1 MVKYLNSKV
10 TFSEVPD
17 EISLCI
23 NITGCKYRCK
33 GCHSPWLWED
43 TGEELT
49 KEVLNKLIFENP
61 GITCVCFMGGEPED
75 INELAKDCP
84 VKVAYYTGAE
94 SISDKLELENFSY
107 IKVGPY
113 IKEFGGLSSRYTNQ
127 TFYYIDENLVIHDI
141 TDKFWK

>member
-1 MVKYLNSKV
+1 MAKYLNSKV

-23 NITGCKYRCK
+23 NITGCKFHCP

-49 KEVLNKLIFENP
+49 KEVLNKLISENP
-61 GITCVCFMGGEPED
+61 GITCVCFMGGEPSE

-84 VKVAYYTGAE
+84 IKVAYYTGEE
-94 SISDKLELENFSY
+94 SIPEDLNLKYFSY

-113 IKEFGGLSSRYTNQ
+113 IKEYGGLVNRRTNQ
-127 TFYYIDENLVIHDI
+127 VFYRIDDDLTIHDI